1 MLSQRLR
8 VLRLARGLSLD
19 GLAAQMGGIV
29 TKQALSKYEQDKAR
43 PSPVVLNKLAAAL
56 GVKAAYLWSDP
67 TIEVEFVAYRKGSA
81 LLVGEQQRV
90 ESLVAERLESRVRL
104 QELLGHTEDMN
115 LPVQALKVNDA
126 EDAEAAAASLREKWD
141 LGADPIANMIDV
153 LEHHFVHVIEIEA
166 GEKFDGISAV
176 VRDQEQRLRAAAVV
190 TRRGIPG
197 ERQRLNLAH
206 ELGHLA
212 LKVCEGEDQ
221 ERAAFRF
228 GAAFLAPAPVVVQEV
243 GARRAFI
250 QAEELLLLKRR
261 FGMSVQALLY
271 RLHDLHIITDS
282 YYRQWCIDIN
292 RLGWR
297 KREPLEMPPEEPQWM
312 RQGALRALAEGLIS
326 KEEAEA
332 MIGDRIATDVP
343 LPIIERRAF
352 MDLPLEERRRLLA
365 EQSARLAEHY
375 AKDTEW
381 REIGEGE
388 IVEH

>member
-1 MLSQRLR
+1 MSVSVSIWR
-8 VLRLARGLSLD
+8 
-19 GLAAQMGGIV
+19 
-29 TKQALSKYEQDKAR
+29 TK
-43 PSPVVLNKLAAAL
+43 
-56 GVKAAYLWSDP
+56 
-67 TIEVEFVAYRKGSA
+67 
-81 LLVGEQQRV
+81 
-90 ESLVAERLESRVRL
+90 
-104 QELLGHTEDMN
+104 
-115 LPVQALKVNDA
+115 
-126 EDAEAAAASLREKWD
+126 
-141 LGADPIANMIDV
+141 
-153 LEHHFVHVIEIEA
+153 
-166 GEKFDGISAV
+166 
-176 VRDQEQRLRAAAVV
+176 
-190 TRRGIPG
+190 
-197 ERQRLNLAH
+197 
-206 ELGHLA
+206 LGHLA
-212 LKVCEGEDQ
+212 LKVREDEDQ

-228 GAAFLAPAPVVVQEV
+228 GAAFLAPAPVVAQEV

-297 KREPLEMPPEEPQWM
+297 KREPFEMPPEEPQWM
-312 RQGALRALAEGLIS
+312 RQGALRAFAEGLIS

-343 LPIIERRAF
+343 LPVIERHAF

-381 REIGEGE
+381 REIGEGD
-388 IVEH
+388 IVEY

>member
-29 TKQALSKYEQDKAR
+29 TKQALSKYEQDRAR

-67 TIEVEFVAYRKGSA
+67 IIEVEFVAYRKGSA
-81 LLVGEQQRV
+81 LPVGEQQRV

-115 LPVQALKVNDA
+115 LPVQALEVNVA
-126 EDAEAAAASLREKWD
+126 EDAEAAAAALSEEWD

-212 LKVCEGEDQ
+212 LKVREGEDQ

-228 GAAFLAPAPVVVQEV
+228 GAAFLAPAPVVAQEV

-297 KREPLEMPPEEPQWM
+297 KREPFEMPPEEPQWM
-312 RQGALRALAEGLIS
+312 RQGALRAFAEGLIS
-326 KEEAEA
+326 KEEAET

-343 LPIIERRAF
+343 LPVIERRAF

-381 REIGEGE
+381 REIGEGD
-388 IVEH
+388 IVEY

>member
-29 TKQALSKYEQDKAR
+29 TKQALSKYELDKAR

-81 LLVGEQQRV
+81 LPVGEQQRV

-115 LPVQALKVNDA
+115 LPVQALEVNVA
-126 EDAEAAAASLREKWD
+126 EDAEAAAAALREEWD

-212 LKVCEGEDQ
+212 LKVREDEDQ

-228 GAAFLAPAPVVVQEV
+228 GAAFLAPAPVVAQEV

-297 KREPLEMPPEEPQWM
+297 KREPFEMPPEEPQWM
-312 RQGALRALAEGLIS
+312 RQGALRAFAEGLIS

-343 LPIIERRAF
+343 LPVIERLAF

-381 REIGEGE
+381 REIGEGD
-388 IVEH
+388 IVEY